1 MEREKQ
7 SLVNKINLLNKEIKL
22 QRTDIKTLKFHLEKS
37 ESARYRIT
45 CKNVA
50 GKTLAN
56 LGHVRTESVT
66 RTPAMK

>member
-37 ESARYRIT
+37 ESARYCT
-45 CKNVA
+45 S
-50 GKTLAN
+50 G
-56 LGHVRTESVT
+56 GQ
-66 RTPAMK
+66 TP

>member
-50 GKTLAN
+50 DKNT
-56 LGHVRTESVT
+56 
-66 RTPAMK
+66 

>member
-37 ESARYRIT
+37 ESARY
-45 CKNVA
+45 C
-50 GKTLAN
+50 TL
-56 LGHVRTESVT
+56 
-66 RTPAMK
+66 

>member
-37 ESARYRIT
+37 ESARYLD
-45 CKNVA
+45 
-50 GKTLAN
+50 KTTVSR
-56 LGHVRTESVT
+56 HVKMLRKLKTST
-66 RTPAMK
+66 MK